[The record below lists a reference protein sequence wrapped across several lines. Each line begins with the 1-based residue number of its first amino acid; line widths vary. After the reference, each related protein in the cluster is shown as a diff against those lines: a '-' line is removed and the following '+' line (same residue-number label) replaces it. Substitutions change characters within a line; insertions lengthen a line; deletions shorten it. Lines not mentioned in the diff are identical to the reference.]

1 MCVVFAVVLFF
12 LLNLVQTL
20 VLKKKKQFFLLN
32 ISMEKWFLIAL
43 NSSRF
48 YGCSFFIFISSWY
61 WLKTFYD
68 WINVLER
75 VLCIRG
81 GYENNLCLNSIP
93 ERTAIVVWHF
103 AVGYLW
109 RFCCDLKV
117 FLLWFVFFLL
127 TFCLNGKY
135 RLPVDYYSMFLGV
148 CLSLFLFIHFNFVW
162 FSHDFTIHT
171 VNWSWLENAIQ

>member
-1 MCVVFAVVLFF
+1 M
-12 LLNLVQTL
+12 
-20 VLKKKKQFFLLN
+20 N

-68 WINVLER
+68 WINALER
-75 VLCIRG
+75 VLCIR

-117 FLLWFVFFLL
+117 FLLWFVFFCLL
-127 TFCLNGKY
+127 FVRMENIASRWIIIQC
-135 RLPVDYYSMFLGV
+135 FLMCVCV
-148 CLSLFLFIHFNFVW
+148 CLFFCSFISILCDFLMILPYTPW
-162 FSHDFTIHT
+162 FDRG
-171 VNWSWLENAIQ
+171 